1 MVAIA
6 LTSVSGSPGVTTLA
20 VALAHQLGQF
30 TGRSPLVI
38 EADPDGG
45 VLAIRHHLALAPGL
59 IELAGAAR
67 VGIDPA
73 DVAGY
78 AQPLQSGVPVV
89 VAHPSSDRTAAAL
102 RASAVHI
109 STAASS
115 LIDHDTLIDIGRA
128 RPGSPALPLVEASSI
143 AVFVVRPRADEI
155 VVLLH
160 RIELLEQ
167 LAPVFLVL
175 VGSGPY
181 GVAEVEE
188 STGLTVLGV
197 VPDDAEAVLADPA
210 STRSRRSAWREG
222 VEQVARHIA
231 AEVGHLIDTTPVDQ
245 LRPRDAVDD
254 LEGFGDVHH
263 IEGFDDLHH
272 IGDVGRPAGESGS
285 SGGGDHDAWPGPHP
299 FGTSHRVAG

>member
-1 MVAIA
+1 VVAIA
-6 LTSVSGSPGVTTLA
+6 LTSVSGAPGVTTLA

-197 VPDDAEAVLADPA
+197 VLPAVMFAGLAVTVTEYVVTGTGGFEVTGGLLGSVGELVQPSAAA
-210 STRSRRSAWREG
+210 STDAASRNADFRKS
-222 VEQVARHIA
+222 
-231 AEVGHLIDTTPVDQ
+231 LIRMAPTS
-245 LRPRDAVDD
+245 LRA
-254 LEGFGDVHH
+254 
-263 IEGFDDLHH
+263 
-272 IGDVGRPAGESGS
+272 
-285 SGGGDHDAWPGPHP
+285 
-299 FGTSHRVAG
+299 